1 MGRRNFLSE
10 EEILSQLN
18 PQQRE
23 AVLAT
28 EGPVLVIAGAG
39 SGKTRVLT
47 YRVAYLVGVKGVSP
61 ENILAVTFTNKAAD
75 EMKERVKTLLRG
87 VSDLSGLWMGTFHS
101 MCVRLMRPF
110 AERIG
115 YRSNFTIYDKE
126 DQIALLKE
134 ILSDYSDQNPRLA
147 STIISRMKNLEDYEP
162 EDDRFHY
169 IYETYQ
175 NSLME
180 QNAMDFDDLILNAIK
195 LLRENPD
202 IRLKYAE
209 RFIYIHVDEYQDT
222 NRPQYHLLVLLT
234 SVHRNLFVVGDEDQC
249 IYSFRGADINNILG
263 YEEDFPDCRVFK
275 LERNYRSTKSILEAA
290 NGVIVNN
297 TQRRGKSLWTENPEG
312 EKILVIPTED
322 EREEAFQVAQKI
334 SGFLDK
340 GYAPADIAVLYRTN
354 AQSRAFE
361 EVLTIQ
367 GLRYEMRGALK
378 FYERKEVKDILAYMR
393 LVVNPRDDVS
403 LRRIVNV
410 PPRGIGKRTLDR
422 ISRLADELRPDHPDI
437 CAREIISRP
446 GLLETLDIRA
456 SILEALAGFNLLMR
470 NLEAMGPQ
478 ANADVAI
485 QSIVEMTGYRNYLFA
500 NYPNEEAEDRWENI
514 LELVGTVEDYVKTA
528 DDISLRGFLST
539 VSVRTELD
547 ETGREVNAITL
558 MTSHAAKGTEF
569 PVVFVTGLEDG
580 VFPHHSSKEDG
591 SYEEERRLFY
601 VSMTRA
607 MKHLIITYARR
618 RYIRRG
624 MNLQPSP
631 FLRELPDEVTEWA
644 NKSAEMAVKMVQE
657 DDFLPGQKVRH
668 SKFGRGIVMESYDG
682 KVLVDFERAG
692 IKTIMKEF
700 LRLEGL
706 L

>member
-10 EEILSQLN
+10 EDILSQLN

-61 ENILAVTFTNKAAD
+61 DNILAVTFTNKAAD
-75 EMKERVKTLLRG
+75 EMKDRVKTLLKG

-134 ILSDYSDQNPRLA
+134 ILSDYSDQNPRSA
-147 STIISRMKNLEDYEP
+147 SAIISRMKNLEDYEP

-209 RFIYIHVDEYQDT
+209 RFGYIHVDEYQDT

-263 YEEDFPDCRVFK
+263 YEEDFPDCKVFK
-275 LERNYRSTKSILEAA
+275 LERNYRSTKRILEAA
-290 NGVIVNN
+290 NGVIINN

-340 GYAPADIAVLYRTN
+340 GLAPADIAVLYRTN

-422 ISRLADELRPDHPDI
+422 ISKLAEQLRPDHPDI
-437 CAREIISRP
+437 CAREITSRP

-456 SILEALAGFNLLMR
+456 SILEALSGFNLLMR

-547 ETGREVNAITL
+547 ETGREINAITL

-607 MKHLIITYARR
+607 MEHLIITYARR

-631 FLRELPDEVTEWA
+631 FLRELPDDITEWA

-668 SKFGRGIVMESYDG
+668 GKFGRGIVMESYDG

>member
-1 MGRRNFLSE
+1 MGNRSLLSE
-10 EEILSQLN
+10 EDILCQLN

-47 YRVAYLVGVKGVSP
+47 HRVAYLIGVKGVSP

-75 EMKERVKTLLRG
+75 EMKERVKALLKG
-87 VSDLSGLWMGTFHS
+87 VCDISGLWMGTFHS
-101 MCVRLMRPF
+101 MCVRMMRPF

-115 YRSNFTIYDKE
+115 YKPNFTIYDKE

-134 ILSDYSDQNPRLA
+134 ILSDYPDQNPRSA
-147 STIISRMKNLEDYEP
+147 SAVISKMKNLEDYEP
-162 EDDRFHY
+162 DDDRFYY
-169 IYETYQ
+169 IYEAYQ
-175 NSLME
+175 KALRE

-209 RFIYIHVDEYQDT
+209 RFRYIHVDEYQDT
-222 NRPQYHLLVLLT
+222 NRPQYHLLVLLS

-249 IYSFRGADINNILG
+249 IYSFRGANINNILG
-263 YEEDFPDCRVFK
+263 YEEDFPDCRIFK
-275 LERNYRSTKSILEAA
+275 LERNYRSTKRILEAA

-297 TQRRGKSLWTENPEG
+297 TQRRGKVLWTENPEG
-312 EKILVIPTED
+312 EKVLIIPTED
-322 EREEAFQVAQKI
+322 EREEALRVAQKI
-334 SGFLDK
+334 SEFLSMGF
-340 GYAPADIAVLYRTN
+340 APSDIAVLYRTN

-361 EVLTIQ
+361 EALTLL

-393 LVVNPRDDVS
+393 LVVNPKDDVS
-403 LRRIVNV
+403 LRRIINV
-410 PPRGIGKRTLDR
+410 PPRGIGKRTLDS
-422 ISRLADELRPDHPDI
+422 IARLVEELRPEHPEVSS
-437 CAREIISRP
+437 REIISRP
-446 GLLETLDIRA
+446 GLLESLGIRS
-456 SILEALAGFNLLMR
+456 SILEALAEFDALMKK
-470 NLEAMGPQ
+470 LEAMGPQ

-485 QSIVEMTGYRNYLFA
+485 QSVVELTGYRDYLFS
-500 NYPNEEAEDRWENI
+500 NYPKDEAEDRWENV

-547 ETGREVNAITL
+547 EAGREANAITL

-607 MKHLIITYARR
+607 MKYLILTYARR

-644 NKSAEMAVKMVQE
+644 NKSAEMALKMIRE
-657 DDFLPGQKVRH
+657 DEFLPGQKVRH
-668 SKFGRGIVMESYDG
+668 PKFGRGIVLESYDG

-692 IKTIMKEF
+692 IKIIMKEF
-700 LRLEGL
+700 LRLESL
-706 L
+706 M

>member
-39 SGKTRVLT
+39 TGKTRVLT

-75 EMKERVKTLLRG
+75 EMKERVKTLLKG
-87 VSDLSGLWMGTFHS
+87 VADLSGLWMGTFHS
-101 MCVRLMRPF
+101 MCVRLIRPF

-134 ILSDYSDQNPRLA
+134 ILSNYEGHNPRA
-147 STIISRMKNLEDYEP
+147 VSSTISRMKNMEGYEP
-162 EDDRFHY
+162 EDDRVHY
-169 IYETYQ
+169 IYEAYQ
-175 NSLME
+175 NSLLE

-209 RFIYIHVDEYQDT
+209 RFKYIHVDEYQDT

-263 YEEDFPDCRVFK
+263 YEEDFPDCRIFK
-275 LERNYRSTKSILEAA
+275 LERNYRSTKRILEAA

-297 TQRRGKSLWTENPEG
+297 TQRRGKSLWTENPDG

-334 SGFLDK
+334 SGFLDM
-340 GYAPADIAVLYRTN
+340 GFSPGDIAVLYRTN

-403 LRRIVNV
+403 MRRIVNV

-422 ISRLADELRPDHPDI
+422 ISRLAEELRPDHPDI

-456 SILEALAGFNLLMR
+456 SILEALAEFNLLMR
-470 NLEAMGPQ
+470 NLEAIGPE
-478 ANADVAI
+478 ANADIAI
-485 QSIVEMTGYRNYLFA
+485 QSIVETTGYRNYLFA
-500 NYPNEEAEDRWENI
+500 NYSNEEAEDRWENI

-547 ETGREVNAITL
+547 ETDREVNAITL

-580 VFPHHSSKEDG
+580 VLPHHSSKEDG

-618 RYIRRG
+618 RYIRRR

-631 FLRELPDEVTEWA
+631 FLRELPDDVTEWA
-644 NKSAEMAVKMVQE
+644 DKNAEMAVKMVQE
-657 DDFLPGQKVRH
+657 EDFFPGQSVRH
-668 SKFGRGIVMESYDG
+668 GKFGRGLVLESYDG
-682 KVLVDFERAG
+682 KVLVDFGRAG

>member
-1 MGRRNFLSE
+1 MGNRSLLSE
-10 EEILSQLN
+10 EDILCQLN

-47 YRVAYLVGVKGVSP
+47 HRVAYLIGVKGVSP

-75 EMKERVKTLLRG
+75 EMKERVKALLKG
-87 VSDLSGLWMGTFHS
+87 VCDISGLWMGTFHS
-101 MCVRLMRPF
+101 MCVRMMRPF

-115 YRSNFTIYDKE
+115 YKPNFTIYDKE

-134 ILSDYSDQNPRLA
+134 ILSDYPDQNPRSA
-147 STIISRMKNLEDYEP
+147 SAVISKMKNLEDYEP
-162 EDDRFHY
+162 DDDRFYY
-169 IYETYQ
+169 IYEAYQ
-175 NSLME
+175 KALRE

-209 RFIYIHVDEYQDT
+209 RFRYIHVDEYQDT
-222 NRPQYHLLVLLT
+222 NRPQYHLLVLLS

-249 IYSFRGADINNILG
+249 IYSFRGANINNILG
-263 YEEDFPDCRVFK
+263 YEEDFPDCRIFK
-275 LERNYRSTKSILEAA
+275 LERNYRSTKRILEAA

-297 TQRRGKSLWTENPEG
+297 TQRRGKVLWTENPEG
-312 EKILVIPTED
+312 EKVLIIPTED
-322 EREEAFQVAQKI
+322 EREEALRVAQKI
-334 SGFLDK
+334 SEFLSMGF
-340 GYAPADIAVLYRTN
+340 APSDIAVLYRTN

-361 EVLTIQ
+361 EALTLL

-393 LVVNPRDDVS
+393 LVVNPKDDVS
-403 LRRIVNV
+403 LRRIINV
-410 PPRGIGKRTLDR
+410 PPRGIGKRTLDS
-422 ISRLADELRPDHPDI
+422 IARLVEELRPEHPEVSS
-437 CAREIISRP
+437 REIISRP
-446 GLLETLDIRA
+446 GLLESLGIRS
-456 SILEALAGFNLLMR
+456 SILEALAEFDALMKK
-470 NLEAMGPQ
+470 LEAMGPQ

-485 QSIVEMTGYRNYLFA
+485 QSVVELTGYRDYLFS
-500 NYPNEEAEDRWENI
+500 NYPKDEAEDRWENV

-547 ETGREVNAITL
+547 EAGREANAITL

-607 MKHLIITYARR
+607 MKYLILTYARR

-644 NKSAEMAVKMVQE
+644 NKSAEMALKMIRE
-657 DDFLPGQKVRH
+657 DEFLPGQKVRH
-668 SKFGRGIVMESYDG
+668 PKFGRGIVLESYDG

-692 IKTIMKEF
+692 IKIIMREF
-700 LRLEGL
+700 LRLESL
-706 L
+706 M

>member
-1 MGRRNFLSE
+1 MGRQNFLSE
-10 EEILSQLN
+10 EDILSQLN

-47 YRVAYLVGVKGVSP
+47 HRVAYLVGVKGVSP

-75 EMKERVKTLLRG
+75 EMKERVKILLKG

-115 YRSNFTIYDKE
+115 YKPNFTIYDKE

-134 ILSDYSDQNPRLA
+134 ILSDYPDQNPRSA
-147 STIISRMKNLEDYEP
+147 SSIISRMKNLEDYEP

-169 IYETYQ
+169 IYKAYQ
-175 NSLME
+175 NSLLE

-209 RFIYIHVDEYQDT
+209 RFRYIHVDEYQDT
-222 NRPQYHLLVLLT
+222 NRPQYHLLVLLS

-263 YEEDFPDCRVFK
+263 YEEDFPDCRIFK
-275 LERNYRSTKSILEAA
+275 LERNYRSTKRILEAA
-290 NGVIVNN
+290 NRVIVNN
-297 TQRRGKSLWTENPEG
+297 TQRRGKNLWTEKPDG
-312 EKILVIPTED
+312 DKILIIPAED
-322 EREEAFQVAQKI
+322 EREEALRVAEKI
-334 SGFLDK
+334 KGFLEM
-340 GYAPADIAVLYRTN
+340 GFAPSDIAVLYRTN

-361 EVLTIQ
+361 EALTIL

-393 LVVNPRDDVS
+393 ILVNPRDDVS
-403 LRRIVNV
+403 LRRIINI
-410 PPRGIGKRTLDR
+410 PPRGIGKRTMDR
-422 ISRLADELRPDHPDI
+422 ICALVEELRPEHPEI
-437 CAREIISRP
+437 CAREIIARP
-446 GLLETLDIRA
+446 KLLETLDIRA
-456 SILEALAGFNLLMR
+456 SILEALAGFNLVMK
-470 NLEAMGPQ
+470 NLEAMGPE

-485 QSIVEMTGYRNYLFA
+485 QSIIETIGYRNYLFA
-500 NYPNEEAEDRWENI
+500 NYPNDEAEDRWENI
-514 LELVGTVEDYVKTA
+514 LELVGTVEDYIKTA

-539 VSVRTELD
+539 VSLKTELD
-547 ETGREVNAITL
+547 ETGKEANAITL

-607 MKHLIITYARR
+607 MEHLIITYARR

-624 MNLQPSP
+624 INLQPSP
-631 FLRELPDEVTEWA
+631 FLRELPEEVTEWA
-644 NKSAEMAVKMVQE
+644 NKSAEMAVKMVRE
-657 DDFLPGQKVRH
+657 DDFSPGQRVRH
-668 SKFGRGIVMESYDG
+668 GKFGRGIVMESYDG

>member
-1 MGRRNFLSE
+1 MGRRNSLSE
-10 EEILSQLN
+10 EDILSQLN

-47 YRVAYLVGVKGVSP
+47 HRVAYLVGVMGVSP

-75 EMKERVKTLLRG
+75 EMKERVKLLLRG

-115 YRSNFTIYDKE
+115 YKSNFTIYDRE

-134 ILSDYSDQNPRLA
+134 ILSDYPDQNPRAA
-147 STIISRMKNLEDYEP
+147 SSVISRMKNLEGYEP

-169 IYETYQ
+169 IYEAYQ
-175 NSLME
+175 NSLLE

-209 RFIYIHVDEYQDT
+209 RFKYIHVDEYQDT
-222 NRPQYHLLVLLT
+222 NRPQYHLLVLLS

-263 YEEDFPDCRVFK
+263 YEEDFPDCRIFK
-275 LERNYRSTKSILEAA
+275 LERNYRSTKRILEAA
-290 NGVIVNN
+290 NSVIVNN
-297 TQRRGKSLWTENPEG
+297 TQRRGKNLWTEKPDG
-312 EKILVIPTED
+312 EKILIIPAED
-322 EREEAFQVAQKI
+322 EREEAFIVAEKI
-334 SGFLDK
+334 KGFLDR
-340 GYAPADIAVLYRTN
+340 GFAPSDIAVLYRTN

-361 EVLTIQ
+361 EALTIQ

-393 LVVNPRDDVS
+393 LLVNPRDDVS
-403 LRRIVNV
+403 LRRIVNI
-410 PPRGIGKRTLDR
+410 PPRGIGKRTMDR
-422 ISRLADELRPDHPDI
+422 ICALVEELRPEHPEI

-456 SILEALAGFNLLMR
+456 SILDALKEFNLLMK
-470 NLEAMGPQ
+470 NLEAMGPD

-485 QSIVEMTGYRNYLFA
+485 QSIIEMIGYRNYLFA
-500 NYPNEEAEDRWENI
+500 NYPHEEAEDRWENI
-514 LELVGTVEDYVKTA
+514 LELMGTVEDYVKNA

-547 ETGREVNAITL
+547 ESGKEVNAITL

-607 MKHLIITYARR
+607 MEHLIITYARR

-631 FLRELPDEVTEWA
+631 FLRELPDDITEWA
-644 NKSAEMAVKMVQE
+644 NKSAEMAVKMIRE
-657 DDFLPGQKVRH
+657 DDFSPGQRVRH
-668 SKFGRGIVMESYDG
+668 GKFGRGIVMESYDG